1 MARPA
6 RKPDP
11 FLERFRGNFSSLLSW
26 ENLDTLWRTLRAQTD
41 GWYLYA
47 VGEPVPGSI
56 ASAGDTRKF
65 IDAVDVLL
73 HKDHHEDYCGIVYVD
88 DPANPSLIKIYDP
101 HNLGVSCGFSSNP
114 PMPGWIMSRLPPVP
128 IEDRRPLPE
137 SRRRWWRSLWH

>member
-11 FLERFRGNFSSLLSW
+11 FLERFRGNFSSLLNW
-26 ENLDTLWRTLRAQTD
+26 ENLDTLWRTLRAQAD

-47 VGEPVPGSI
+47 VGEPIPGGI

-65 IDAVDVLL
+65 IDAIDVLL

-88 DPANPSLIKIYDP
+88 DPTNPS
-101 HNLGVSCGFSSNP
+101 SSKFTIRTISACRAAFP
-114 PMPGWIMSRLPPVP
+114 TT
-128 IEDRRPLPE
+128 RPCPAG
-137 SRRRWWRSLWH
+137 S